1 MVKNMINA
9 LHLELPPISL
19 RLCDLDRLRNLADA
33 ASHKYPETADF
44 LSREIERADIL
55 PDSRAL
61 PGLVTMNSQAT
72 FRDDFTGQERTV
84 TLVYPEEADVEAGKI
99 SVLTPIGA
107 ALIGLSAGQT
117 IEFRI
122 PGGRWRSLTLLK
134 AIQPD

>member
-1 MVKNMINA
+1 
-9 LHLELPPISL
+9 
-19 RLCDLDRLRNLADA
+19 
-33 ASHKYPETADF
+33 
-44 LSREIERADIL
+44 
-55 PDSRAL
+55 
-61 PGLVTMNSQAT
+61 
-72 FRDDFTGQERTV
+72 V

>member
-1 MVKNMINA
+1 MVKDMINA

-61 PGLVTMNSQAT
+61 PGLVTRTPQALPRRLHRPGT
-72 FRDDFTGQERTV
+72 DRDTG
-84 TLVYPEEADVEAGKI
+84 I
-99 SVLTPIGA
+99 S
-107 ALIGLSAGQT
+107 
-117 IEFRI
+117 
-122 PGGRWRSLTLLK
+122 GGG
-134 AIQPD
+134 